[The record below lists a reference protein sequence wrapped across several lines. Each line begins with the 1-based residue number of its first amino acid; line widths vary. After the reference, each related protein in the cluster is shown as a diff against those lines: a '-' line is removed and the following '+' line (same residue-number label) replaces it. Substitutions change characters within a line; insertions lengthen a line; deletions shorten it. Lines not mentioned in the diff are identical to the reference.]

1 MKLLEQTVLK
11 TNLETLSKPCN
22 TEILGDLLRY
32 DIIEYRGYKI
42 NFLLDP
48 MGNQVFAQWENEIVD
63 LGLHNIFYKEE
74 MCRFIDRKL
83 DLITTFP
90 KLPEFRGAKLEWFHN
105 GSFRD
110 IRLSYKD
117 RVLKV
122 FLVAEPDQIDLE
134 KLSEESIKLLRFSG
148 LLEKIET

>member
-1 MKLLEQTVLK
+1 MKTSEQINSK
-11 TNLETLSKPCN
+11 TNLEILSSHCN
-22 TEILGDLLRY
+22 TETCGNLLRY

-48 MGNQVFAQWENEIVD
+48 MGNHVFAQWENNVVD

-105 GSFRD
+105 GSNRD
-110 IRLSYKD
+110 IKLSYKD
-117 RVLKV
+117 RLVKV
-122 FLVAEPDQIDLE
+122 FLIADPDQVNLD
-134 KLSEESIKLLRFSG
+134 KLIKESTKLLKFSG
-148 LLEKIET
+148 LLEKAKI